1 MFPIYPWPGIGLSG
15 VSTGMDIGQNM
26 NTSLKWM
33 VLAGLVWLAF
43 GRATAEEFVER
54 PANSA
59 QEGHRFL
66 FVVETSAANR
76 KFENNNRQALFDLI
90 VGGVNGNMRSGDTYG
105 IWTYN
110 EEVRAGEFPLT
121 IWEKEQALDLAGQA
135 AAFLQK
141 QKYAKKASPSFL
153 VDDLRRLSD
162 RVGDF
167 NVFIICSGEDPISGT
182 PFDQNINAAYKALGK
197 QSARTGRPMV
207 TSFAVRKCRP
217 VRAGVVLAGDRLVL
231 PDRPPEPFK
240 PPTRR
245 IPAATNSANTASSN
259 SIPTATKAPTP
270 PRQKVI
276 QFVTKTNTAA
286 ATSPTSSV
294 TTATGPADL
303 GITNALAAAL
313 AASAVSVSPEPTNV
327 VVETPPAPSAT
338 VAPATVAPTPLAT
351 IAAPPPVPTPTPT
364 AAPAPPAPS
373 PTPNQSVI
381 KERPTEVEPVVA
393 TATGGST
400 GPLIAA
406 PAPGMVVMAREIL
419 GHSNSNAQ
427 SGEASVLQGTIV
439 PVRTVDGLSAG
450 VLLAI
455 GGTLLGAASFL
466 LILLLRREPSG
477 SRGSLI
483 TQAMRPERKT

>member
-1 MFPIYPWPGIGLSG
+1 
-15 VSTGMDIGQNM
+15 MDIGQIM

-33 VLAGLVWLAF
+33 VLAGLVWLGL

-76 KFENNNRQALFDLI
+76 KFENSNRQALFDLV
-90 VGGVNGNMRSGDTYG
+90 VGGVNGHMRSGDTYG
-105 IWTYN
+105 IWTYSD
-110 EEVRAGEFPLT
+110 EVRAGEFPLT

-141 QKYAKKASPSFL
+141 QKYAKRASPSFL

-207 TSFAVRKCRP
+207 TSFAVRKSRP

-231 PDRPPEPFK
+231 PERPPEPLK

-245 IPAATNSANTASSN
+245 IPAATNSANTVAAASSN
-259 SIPTATKAPTP
+259 SVPTATTAPTP

-276 QFVTKTNTAA
+276 QIVTKTNTAA

-294 TTATGPADL
+294 TTATAPPDP

-313 AASAVSVSPEPTNV
+313 AASAVSVPPEPTNV
-327 VVETPPAPSAT
+327 EAETPPAPSAT
-338 VAPATVAPTPLAT
+338 VAPATLAPTPIAS
-351 IAAPPPVPTPTPT
+351 IAAPPPAPTPTPT
-364 AAPAPPAPS
+364 AAPTPPAP
-373 PTPNQSVI
+373 TPAANQTVI
-381 KERPTEVEPVVA
+381 KERPAEVEPVVA
-393 TATGGST
+393 AATTGST
-400 GPLIAA
+400 GLRMAA
-406 PAPGMVVMAREIL
+406 PAPGLSSASSSTTAAPGMVVMAREIL
-419 GHSNSNAQ
+419 GHSNSTAQ
-427 SGEASVLQGTIV
+427 SAEASVLQGTIV

-466 LILLLRREPSG
+466 LILLLRRAPSV

-483 TQAMRPERKT
+483 TQAMRPER